1 MSSHATTSSPLAHH
15 FDDLEQQHGAANLG
29 MWTFLVTEVMIF
41 GGLFAAYAVYRWAYP
56 TAFAAASDSLLW
68 ELATL
73 NTVVLLSSSFTM
85 VLAVHGAQVGN
96 RKFLV
101 NGLLGTIGLGI
112 LFLVLKFYEYHVDY
126 VEGLIPISGWFHG
139 EHFHEHAE
147 DSTFLG
153 HVRLFMV
160 LYFVMTG
167 LHAIHMIIGMGILGW
182 LVYKARRGDFTPEH
196 HPQVEL
202 VGLYWHFVDVVWIFL
217 FPLLYLS
224 GGH

>member
-1 MSSHATTSSPLAHH
+1 MSHATISSPLAHH

-41 GGLFAAYAVYRWAYP
+41 GGLFASYAVYRSLFP
-56 TAFAAASDSLLW
+56 EAFEAASDKLLW
-68 ELATL
+68 WLATI

-101 NGLLGTIGLGI
+101 NGLLATIALGI
-112 LFLVLKFYEYHVDY
+112 LFLGLKFYEYQVDY
-126 VEGLIPISGWFHG
+126 LEGLIPIPGWFSG
-139 EHFHEHAE
+139 EHFHVPP
-147 DSTFLG
+147 DDPLFLG

-167 LHAIHMIIGMGILGW
+167 LHAVHMIIGMGILGW
-182 LVYKARRGDFTPEH
+182 LVFKARRGAYTPEH

-224 GGH
+224 GGGL